1 MLLSDGLKI
10 AYKTYKTVR
19 NKRDSKDHKL
29 APIQCGWCA
38 MCKG

>member
-10 AYKTYKTVR
+10 AYKTVQ

>member
-10 AYKTYKTVR
+10 AYKTIQ
-19 NKRDSKDHKL
+19 NKRDSKDHIL